1 MRRLA
6 RVVES
11 GLKALPRPGL
21 ALLATLPFWLMSNS
35 SQVWMN
41 LKIERDGGALRQ
53 IAATAHPE
61 LKRELPTW
69 VNKVAAGRPWDAVWQ
84 QGDGTAFT
92 YMRDFRTQDAN
103 YGEAGQLQISDV
115 LQSPLSLYTRYTW
128 TEKVDFSYLYATD
141 AAMAEAA
148 KTQLKYVVNM
158 PGTVTESSAQP
169 SKGGSAENEGGT
181 ATFAL
186 SAAEPTTTITVTSSK
201 IRWGYLLVVVY
212 ALGWVALEVVQLLGR
227 LARRRPRKI

>member
-6 RVVES
+6 QIVRA
-11 GLKALPRPGL
+11 GLRALPRQGVV
-21 ALLATLPFWLMSNS
+21 LLATLPFWLMSNS

-53 IAATAHPE
+53 IAATVHPE

-69 VNKVAAGRPWDAVWQ
+69 VNKVSAGRPWDAVWQ
-84 QGDGTAFT
+84 QGDGTAYT
-92 YMRDFRTQDAN
+92 YMRDSRTQNAN

-115 LQSPLSLYTRYTW
+115 LQSPLSVYTTYTW

-148 KTQLKYVVNM
+148 KTQLKYVVTM
-158 PGTVTESSAQP
+158 PGTVTEAAAQP
-169 SKGGSAENEGGT
+169 SKGGAAETQGST
-181 ATFAL
+181 ATFSL
-186 SAAEPTTTITVTSSK
+186 SAAEPSTTVTVTSSK

-212 ALGWVALEVVQLLGR
+212 ALGWITLEVLQLLAR
-227 LARRRPRKI
+227 LARIRPRKI